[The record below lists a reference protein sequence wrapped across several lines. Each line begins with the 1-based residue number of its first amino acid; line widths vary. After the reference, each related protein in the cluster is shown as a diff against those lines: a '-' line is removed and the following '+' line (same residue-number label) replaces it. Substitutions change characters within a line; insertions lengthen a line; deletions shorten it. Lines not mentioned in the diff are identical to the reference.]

1 MKWILNLETEGNFE
15 ASNEQTSCL
24 SCNDHGPNFLSNTLV
39 SCCQRVMFHSWY
51 FSISLLLL
59 QNWRRW
65 LSGLYSFNWQT
76 YLSSAGLDRNIS
88 HSEAA
93 PVEDGSSPRKFEY
106 ISFKG
111 PACHPLTVHSAVC
124 LPISCSMGVFH
135 FYIIL
140 NISYIAWTCLQFLSI
155 NIMSFTHKYK

>member
-1 MKWILNLETEGNFE
+1 MPVMKWILNLRKEGNFE
-15 ASNEQTSCL
+15 ALNEQTSCVT
-24 SCNDHGPNFLSNTLV
+24 SNDHGPNFLSNTLV
-39 SCCQRVMFHSWY
+39 SGCQRVLLHSWY

-59 QNWRRW
+59 QIRCRW

-93 PVEDGSSPRKFEY
+93 PVEDGSSPRKSEH

-111 PACHPLTVHSAVC
+111 PACHPLTVHSTMC
-124 LPISCSMGVFH
+124 LPISCSLGGF
-135 FYIIL
+135 FFSFIL
-140 NISYIAWTCLQFLSI
+140 NIDF
-155 NIMSFTHKYK
+155 